1 MEAGAAGLEGF
12 SDAMFEGLD
21 DSITARCIFFR
32 VARFA
37 VRGLG
42 TGRGRGYRAWCA
54 RGLVKTSGAVT
65 LFVAI
70 CIAMVLL
77 SMTEIMMSALLS

>member
-1 MEAGAAGLEGF
+1 MEAGAAGLEVF

-21 DSITARCIFFR
+21 DSITARYDAAFF
-32 VARFA
+32 VLLARFA

-42 TGRGRGYRAWCA
+42 PGWGQGCRAW
-54 RGLVKTSGAVT
+54 RTRRLVKTSGAVT

-70 CIAMVLL
+70 CVAMVLL
-77 SMTEIMMSALLS
+77 SMTEIRKV

>member
-1 MEAGAAGLEGF
+1 MTQLRPDAA
-12 SDAMFEGLD
+12 
-21 DSITARCIFFR
+21 FFALL
-32 VARFA
+32 ARFA

-42 TGRGRGYRAWCA
+42 TGRGRGCRAWRA

-70 CIAMVLL
+70 CVAVVLV
-77 SMTEIMMSALLS
+77 SMTEIRKV

>member
-1 MEAGAAGLEGF
+1 MEAGAAGLEVF

-21 DSITARCIFFR
+21 DSITTRCTFF
-32 VARFA
+32 ALLRFA

-42 TGRGRGYRAWCA
+42 TGRGRGCRALRA

-70 CIAMVLL
+70 CVAMVLL
-77 SMTEIMMSALLS
+77 SMTEIRKV